1 LVSDNSETRIGA
13 LKFLEEQS
21 KKPTLGVPALY
32 FLEFSRQIK
41 GEAYILEKDSVLAV
55 LDQTVENNDETE
67 IVEFLNKYSSVNT
80 KVDEVSGKQIT
91 SVELDDS
98 EWESVKQT
106 FPHITKSQFLT
117 YLQKGAAQYDKL
129 NNQFSGN
136 ISYSDVEKQF
146 ISKNDV
152 YFKYNTELY
161 KIDDNGNLQINE
173 SFDPVGKPWQESLFQ
188 QVKDD
193 NDFKAEKH
201 NALIF
206 DAIIENV
213 NQALKMEPTKENIGI
228 VADIYFSAKKQKKG
242 ISGESRYFEYASWF
256 LEQKGREITRK
267 LERMRDGQKNFDAIV
282 RKQSPIEAPNL
293 NDYRRVRQQI
303 SPYK

>member
-1 LVSDNSETRIGA
+1 SSDPIEKKILNYSNIAESYRPTLGVDVDKKRKEVSKRIIRQHVMSKLVSDNSETRIGA

-117 YLQKGAAQYDKL
+117 YLQK
-129 NNQFSGN
+129 
-136 ISYSDVEKQF
+136 
-146 ISKNDV
+146 
-152 YFKYNTELY
+152 
-161 KIDDNGNLQINE
+161 
-173 SFDPVGKPWQESLFQ
+173 
-188 QVKDD
+188 
-193 NDFKAEKH
+193 
-201 NALIF
+201 
-206 DAIIENV
+206 
-213 NQALKMEPTKENIGI
+213 
-228 VADIYFSAKKQKKG
+228 
-242 ISGESRYFEYASWF
+242 
-256 LEQKGREITRK
+256 
-267 LERMRDGQKNFDAIV
+267 
-282 RKQSPIEAPNL
+282 
-293 NDYRRVRQQI
+293 
-303 SPYK
+303 